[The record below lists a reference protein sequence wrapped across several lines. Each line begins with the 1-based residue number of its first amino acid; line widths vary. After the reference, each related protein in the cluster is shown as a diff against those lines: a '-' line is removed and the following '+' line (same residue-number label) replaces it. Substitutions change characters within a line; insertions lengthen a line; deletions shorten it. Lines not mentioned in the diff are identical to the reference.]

1 MAMQAREIDLLD
13 MIGDILSHWRG
24 LVVALLTGAILMGGL
39 SYMKSYR
46 AAQNAQQQETV
57 VLDEAAVQQQ
67 LEQMNNSLDDK
78 SKAAV
83 LAVLNEEKKYDVRK
97 AYFDNSVYMQL
108 DPLQVAQ
115 AELVYQVHTADGTRD
130 SQLGAMYASLLNNI
144 GLYEWVEQ
152 QTGLEA
158 NYVGELI
165 SAETVSSLTIQSKTE
180 ELQQEMSLGTNCVK
194 VTIQQA
200 DTENCTKLAD
210 AVKAYIV
217 EQQKKLNSELGSHTI
232 KLVSETTGIAMDR
245 TLMDEQ
251 AKCGNN
257 IADLQ
262 TKIANAKADFTGE
275 QAQYYELLTWKAS
288 EQETQI
294 EQKPGAEE
302 ISVPAPA
309 VSKKY
314 VLLGAILFA
323 FVYAAVLCLVYI
335 FNTKVRVS
343 DELQRLYN
351 ISQIGLVVRE
361 SKRKLLLDR
370 WADSLRNYGKRKFS
384 AEQSLEL
391 AFAAVKIATVK
402 NGVNNICLMGCNMSA
417 GADKV
422 CESLKTALEKEKINV
437 TVLDNVLYDAEAM
450 EQMNAMQGAVLVE
463 KAGSTLYNEVTSE
476 LELLKRQDITVLGG
490 IIVE

>member
-1 MAMQAREIDLLD
+1 MQAREIDLLD

-24 LVVALLTGAILMGGL
+24 LVAALLAGAILMGGL
-39 SYMKSYR
+39 SFVKSYR
-46 AAQNAQQQETV
+46 AAQNAQQQEAV

-83 LAVLNEEKKYDVRK
+83 LAVLNEEKEYDVRK

-144 GLYEWVEQ
+144 GLYEWVAQ

-180 ELQQEMSLGTNCVK
+180 EQQEMSLETNCIK

-245 TLMDEQ
+245 ALMDEQ
-251 AKCGNN
+251 VKCGNN

-262 TKIANAKADFTGE
+262 TKITNAKADFTEE

-314 VLLGAILFA
+314 VLLGAILFV

-335 FNTKVRVS
+335 FNTKVRAS

-351 ISQIGLVVRE
+351 IPQIGLVVRE

-384 AEQSLEL
+384 VEQSMEL

-417 GADKV
+417 GSDQV
-422 CESLKTALEKEKINV
+422 CESLKAALEKEQINV
-437 TVLDNVLYDAEAM
+437 TLLDNVLYDAEAM

-476 LELLKRQDITVLGG
+476 LELLKRQGITVLGG

>member
-1 MAMQAREIDLLD
+1 MQAREIDLLD
-13 MIGDILSHWRG
+13 MMGDVLSHWRG
-24 LVVALLTGAILMGGL
+24 LVVALLVGAILMGGF

-46 AAQNAQQQETV
+46 AAQNAQQQEAV
-57 VLDEAAVQQQ
+57 VLEEATVQQQ

-115 AELVYQVHTADGTRD
+115 AELVYQIHTADGTRD

-144 GLYEWVEQ
+144 GLYEWVAQ

-165 SAETVSSLTIQSKTE
+165 STETVSSLTIQSKTE
-180 ELQQEMSLGTNCVK
+180 EQQQEMSLGTNCIK

-210 AVKAYIV
+210 AVKSYIV

-251 AKCGNN
+251 AKCGND

-262 TKIANAKADFTGE
+262 TKIANTKADFTEE
-275 QAQYYELLTWKAS
+275 QTQYYELLTWKPS

-294 EQKPGAEE
+294 EQNPGAEE
-302 ISVPAPA
+302 ISVQTPA

-314 VLLGAILFA
+314 VFLGAILFV

-335 FNTKVRVS
+335 FNTKVRAS

-351 ISQIGLVVRE
+351 IPQIGLVVRE

-384 AEQSLEL
+384 AEQSMEL

-417 GADKV
+417 GADQV
-422 CESLKTALEKEKINV
+422 CESLKAALEKEQINV

-476 LELLKRQDITVLGG
+476 LELLKRQGITVLGG

>member
-1 MAMQAREIDLLD
+1 MQAREIDLLD

-24 LVVALLTGAILMGGL
+24 LVAALLAGAILMGGL
-39 SYMKSYR
+39 SFVKSYR
-46 AAQNAQQQETV
+46 AAQNAQQQEAV

-83 LAVLNEEKKYDVRK
+83 LAVLNEEKEYDVRK

-144 GLYEWVEQ
+144 GLYEWVAQ

-180 ELQQEMSLGTNCVK
+180 EQQQEMSLETNCIK

-245 TLMDEQ
+245 ALMDEQ
-251 AKCGNN
+251 VKCGNN

-262 TKIANAKADFTGE
+262 TKITNAKADFTEE

-314 VLLGAILFA
+314 VLLGAILFV

-335 FNTKVRVS
+335 FNTKVRAS

-351 ISQIGLVVRE
+351 IPQIGLVVRE

-384 AEQSLEL
+384 VEQSMEL

-417 GADKV
+417 GSDQV
-422 CESLKTALEKEKINV
+422 CESLKAALEKEQINV
-437 TVLDNVLYDAEAM
+437 TLLDNVLYDAEAM
-450 EQMNAMQGAVLVE
+450 EQMNAMQG
-463 KAGSTLYNEVTSE
+463 GSVGRKGRIYPV
-476 LELLKRQDITVLGG
+476 
-490 IIVE
+490 